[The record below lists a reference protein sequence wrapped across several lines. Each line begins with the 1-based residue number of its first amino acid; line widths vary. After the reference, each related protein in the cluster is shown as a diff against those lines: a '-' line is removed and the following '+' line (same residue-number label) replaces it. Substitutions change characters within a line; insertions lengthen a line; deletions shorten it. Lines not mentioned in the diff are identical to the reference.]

1 MALVLRHLGSPTYIK
16 YLILGLILLVLPTC
30 KVPPASNP
38 TPPPPGGVRI
48 ITSGEPQSFF
58 KGTTC
63 RYAICQSSGNPND
76 PSDRIAEGTFSLSSG
91 SGVSD
96 VENLVA
102 GQYDLYIVVDVDS
115 DGYTFSGSYPLDG
128 DVHEAETDVAV
139 DDTVIDR
146 DFTLK
151 TVAGEVSWTGSLSGD
166 LFVDLCTNEGQDS
179 FGVDYEIKYTGIANS
194 TSKGFAFDAKGLS
207 GGPYYLFGVFAPPGG
222 NLLNAVRVG
231 WYDDADGAAGT
242 DTPPVDL
249 ANLQDGYDFDLS
261 PPSSMLAVN

>member
-166 LFVDLCTNEGQDS
+166 LFVDLLTTRLNIQGLRTPPRKDLPLMPKVLAADLIICS
-179 FGVDYEIKYTGIANS
+179 VYLPHPAGISSMQYA
-194 TSKGFAFDAKGLS
+194 
-207 GGPYYLFGVFAPPGG
+207 
-222 NLLNAVRVG
+222 
-231 WYDDADGAAGT
+231 WAGT
-242 DTPPVDL
+242 MALMVQRALILPR
-249 ANLQDGYDFDLS
+249 
-261 PPSSMLAVN
+261 

>member
-1 MALVLRHLGSPTYIK
+1 MKTLQKELVFSPDKT
-16 YLILGLILLVLPTC
+16 LP
-30 KVPPASNP
+30 P
-38 TPPPPGGVRI
+38 
-48 ITSGEPQSFF
+48 
-58 KGTTC
+58 
-63 RYAICQSSGNPND
+63 
-76 PSDRIAEGTFSLSSG
+76 
-91 SGVSD
+91 
-96 VENLVA
+96 
-102 GQYDLYIVVDVDS
+102 
-115 DGYTFSGSYPLDG
+115 
-128 DVHEAETDVAV
+128 
-139 DDTVIDR
+139 

-249 ANLQDGYDFDLS
+249 ANLQDGYDFDL
-261 PPSSMLAVN
+261 

>member
-58 KGTTC
+58 NGTTC

-115 DGYTFSGSYPLDG
+115 
-128 DVHEAETDVAV
+128 